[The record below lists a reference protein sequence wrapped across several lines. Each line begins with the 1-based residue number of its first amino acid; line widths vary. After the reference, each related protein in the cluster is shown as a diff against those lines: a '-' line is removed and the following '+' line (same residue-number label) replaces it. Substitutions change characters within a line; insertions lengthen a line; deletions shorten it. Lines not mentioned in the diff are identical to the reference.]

1 MKNNNDEKNYS
12 DPEEDDAPVD
22 YPIDGT
28 LDLHLFAPRETK
40 EAVLEYI
47 RVCLEKGIYEIR
59 IVHGKGIGVKR
70 EIVRK
75 LLESHPR
82 VISFRH
88 EGGSG
93 GGWGATVVDLK
104 RS

>member
-1 MKNNNDEKNYS
+1 MKNNRHKKNES
-12 DPEEDDAPVD
+12 EPGDFGAPVE

-28 LDLHLFAPRETK
+28 LDLHLFAPRDTG

-47 RVCLEKGIYEIR
+47 RVCLEKKIYQIR

-70 EIVRK
+70 EIVQK
-75 LLESHPR
+75 LLANHPN
-82 VISFRH
+82 VASFRH

-104 RS
+104 DY